1 MKIKAILNITVILTG
16 LAAVLAGAYFIGN
29 WVQTA
34 SVAKHGISKGW
45 IIGGGVA
52 AVGGVTGIVLA
63 SKSNKS
69 PS

>member
-34 SVAKHGISKGW
+34 SVAGTYH
-45 IIGGGVA
+45 
-52 AVGGVTGIVLA
+52 
-63 SKSNKS
+63 
-69 PS
+69 